1 MIFDPDPV
9 GSLRMLLTS
18 PVASESNP
26 ASLTTA
32 PAALSGATSSATSS
46 ATPGVA
52 STATTAATE
61 RTTPPQAPGFAPTSP
76 LRTSLS
82 PVSLRPGETA
92 RGSVLGT
99 LAQPSHAAVIAEA
112 MPLDAMRTR
121 AGHFARTDEFRS
133 RQAWYEHLGQTGS
146 QPRVLVIGCSDC
158 ACDPG
163 LPLGAEPGSLFML
176 RNAGNIVPPAGNE
189 QGETAAAI
197 ELALAEYPIE
207 HLVVCGHSGCRTL
220 ETYLDRYAGLA
231 ADRSRGEKRHPLSG
245 QWFEYLQKT
254 ADAVQR
260 MQPDADIDQAAWSAQ
275 HNVLVQTHHLSTHPA
290 VAARLGLGDLHLH
303 AWYFDTAA
311 GELFEARSLKFTDDV
326 CGQFEAL

>member
-1 MIFDPDPV
+1 MIFDPDPH
-9 GSLRMLLTS
+9 GSLRMLLGTS
-18 PVASESNP
+18 ATAETGP
-26 ASLTTA
+26 APSLT
-32 PAALSGATSSATSS
+32 
-46 ATPGVA
+46 
-52 STATTAATE
+52 ATE
-61 RTTPPQAPGFAPTSP
+61 RTAPPQAPGFAPTSP
-76 LRTSLS
+76 LRTPAAINPSAMTTS
-82 PVSLRPGETA
+82 PLNRRPDGG
-92 RGSVLGT
+92 GSVLGT
-99 LAQPSHAAVIAEA
+99 LAQPSHAAVVTEA

-121 AGHFARTDEFRS
+121 AGDFARSDEFRS
-133 RQAWYEHLGQTGS
+133 RQAWYERLGQTGS
-146 QPRVLVIGCSDC
+146 QPRVLVVGCSDC

-207 HLVVCGHSGCRTL
+207 HIVVCGHSGCRTL
-220 ETYLDRYAGLA
+220 ETYLDRYASLD
-231 ADRSRGEKRHPLSG
+231 ADRGGETRHPLSG

-254 ADAVQR
+254 ADALQR
-260 MQPDADIDQAAWSAQ
+260 TPPDADIDRSAWTAQ

-311 GELFEARSLKFTDDV
+311 GELFEASSLKFTQDV